1 MVGAP
6 AANMVDEIL
15 HMKKRMDALYR
26 RCLEAARRGPDP
38 DEGEGKAR
46 PWEPAVD
53 VYEDERTWIAVV
65 DLPGVSEKDLLVEAA
80 EGDILI
86 RGTRTPREPVGMK
99 AVLRERSCGPFQRRL
114 AMPGEA
120 VQDGVSAEFRDG
132 VLTIRVPKKE
142 ADSRK
147 IMVRSDS

>member
-26 RCLEAARRGPDP
+26 SCLEAARRGPDP

-80 EGDILI
+80 EGEIFI
-86 RGTRTPREPVGMK
+86 RGTRTPREPAGMK

-114 AMPGEA
+114 AMPREA